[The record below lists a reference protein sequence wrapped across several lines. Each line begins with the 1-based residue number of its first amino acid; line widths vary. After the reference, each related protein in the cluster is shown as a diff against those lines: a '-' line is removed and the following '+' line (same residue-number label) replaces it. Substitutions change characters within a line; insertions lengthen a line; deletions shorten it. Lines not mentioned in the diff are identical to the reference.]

1 MRTAMLVSWT
11 VRDHGKYHE
20 EIQKV
25 QKFKILHGR
34 HDKNWKQKINCYF
47 NSVQLQAELKPTR
60 VAPAINAL
68 ILYQRN
74 EVHVGRIYYFT
85 GEQ

>member
-1 MRTAMLVSWT
+1 M
-11 VRDHGKYHE
+11 G
-20 EIQKV
+20 
-25 QKFKILHGR
+25 

-74 EVHVGRIYYFT
+74 EDYM
-85 GEQ
+85 